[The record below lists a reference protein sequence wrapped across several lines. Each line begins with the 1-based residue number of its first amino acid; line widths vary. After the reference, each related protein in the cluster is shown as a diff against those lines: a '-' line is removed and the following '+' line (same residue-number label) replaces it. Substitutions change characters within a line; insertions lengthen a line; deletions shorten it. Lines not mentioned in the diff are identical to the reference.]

1 GWGVRGWLV
10 AFVTWGAVWAV
21 EQGWGPFDLPP
32 TDVLLAPA
40 AAGLALAVG
49 MGATS
54 ISAELAGSRFGTR
67 QLAVAVC
74 VASLALFTLPT
85 VGAAVGGRWDAP
97 RGDVSGPLGFFDDE
111 AEEDGPFRV
120 LWIGDPEAVPLS
132 GWSLGDG
139 IEYATSDE
147 GLPTVQD
154 DWSGSDD
161 GATGLVADALTS
173 AEQRETSRLGRLL
186 GPMGIRYVVV
196 PQQAA
201 PVPYDDEPRPIPR
214 SVVDALGEQL
224 DLEEVEVNPAIIVYR
239 NEAWAP
245 TRTVLPE
252 GSTDGEGDPLQQMTE
267 VDLAGSPAALSDE
280 DGFASFSGQ
289 VESGEPYLAAAASD
303 RWSLDVDGEGLE
315 RSEAFGWANGF
326 AATGGGEGT
335 LRFSTPATRY
345 VVLLVQVAAWVLL
358 ALGLLRRRLRT
369 GEVVES

>member
-1 GWGVRGWLV
+1 
-10 AFVTWGAVWAV
+10 
-21 EQGWGPFDLPP
+21 
-32 TDVLLAPA
+32 
-40 AAGLALAVG
+40 
-49 MGATS
+49 
-54 ISAELAGSRFGTR
+54 
-67 QLAVAVC
+67 
-74 VASLALFTLPT
+74 
-85 VGAAVGGRWDAP
+85 VGGRWDAP
-97 RGDVSGPLGFFDDE
+97 RGDVSGPLGFFADE
-111 AEEDGPFRV
+111 AEEAGPFRV

-139 IEYATSDE
+139 VEYATSDE

-239 NEAWAP
+239 NEAWAA
-245 TRTVLPE
+245 TRTVVPD
-252 GSTDGEGDPLQQMTE
+252 GSTGGEGGPLQQMTE
-267 VDLAGSPAALSDE
+267 VDLSGSPAALLDE

-303 RWSLDVDGEGLE
+303 RWSLSVDGEGLE

-326 AATGGGEGT
+326 ATTGDGEGT
-335 LRFSTPATRY
+335 LRFSTPAARY

-358 ALGLLRRRLRT
+358 TLGLLRRRLRT
-369 GEVVES
+369 GEVMAP